1 MSVFLYALRAP
12 ESRRQYPT
20 RLKKFLDFLKL
31 EGNLEEQARYFLV
44 KAKESPQW
52 AQLSLIRFMAFQK
65 ERATRDELS
74 YSTISNYYRAAKL
87 FCEMNDLTL
96 SWKKIVRGLPYG
108 RKSANDR
115 APTVEELQKLI
126 EYPDRE

>member
-31 EGNLEEQARYFLV
+31 EGNLEEQAKYFLV

-65 ERATRDELS
+65 ERAKRGELS
-74 YSTISNYYRAAKL
+74 YSTIWNYYKATKL

-96 SWKKIVRGLPYG
+96 SWKKIARGLPYG

-115 APTVEELQKLI
+115 APTAEELQKLI